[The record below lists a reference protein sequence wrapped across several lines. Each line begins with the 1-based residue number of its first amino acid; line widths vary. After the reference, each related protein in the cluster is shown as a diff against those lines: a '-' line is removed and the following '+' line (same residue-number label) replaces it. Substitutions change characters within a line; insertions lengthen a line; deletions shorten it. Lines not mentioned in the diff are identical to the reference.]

1 MLIKNENFCD
11 VTGYKLVNSY
21 QCFGGV
27 CFFHLQGLAVQQR
40 PGILNPEDGDN
51 SFVQNI

>member
-1 MLIKNENFCD
+1 MLIKNEGFWD
-11 VTGYKLVNSY
+11 VTGYELVNSY

-27 CFFHLQGLAVQQR
+27 CYLHLQGLAVQQR
-40 PGILNPEDGDN
+40 PGIPNPADGDN